1 MNDFLSNW
9 PVIVGIAAVIAA
21 VVIGIAKFA
30 GLPTAAQIAKIKEV
44 LLVWVIQAE
53 KELGGGTGQVKLRYV
68 YDLFVARFPSI
79 AKLIKFETFS
89 GWVDEALQQMRELL
103 KSNENLEAYVGNEK

>member
-1 MNDFLSNW
+1 MIDFLSNW
-9 PVIVGIAAVIAA
+9 PVIIGIAAVIAA
-21 VVIGIAKFA
+21 AVIGIMRFA
-30 GLPTAAQIAKIKEV
+30 GLPTASQIAKIKEV

-79 AKLIKFETFS
+79 AKLVKFETFS
-89 GWVDEALQQMRELL
+89 LWVDEALQQMEEML
-103 KSNENLEAYVGNEK
+103 KQNKSLENYVEKN

>member
-1 MNDFLSNW
+1 MIENW

-30 GLPTAAQIAKIKEV
+30 GLPTAAQVAKIKEV

-79 AKLIKFETFS
+79 AKLVKFETFS
-89 GWVDEALQQMRELL
+89 LWVDEALAQMEEML
-103 KSNENLEAYVGNEK
+103 KQNKSLENYVEKN

>member
-1 MNDFLSNW
+1 MIENW

-79 AKLIKFETFS
+79 AKLVKFETFS
-89 GWVDEALQQMRELL
+89 LWVDEALAQMEEML
-103 KSNENLEAYVGNEK
+103 KQNKSLENYVEKN

>member
-1 MNDFLSNW
+1 MIENW

-30 GLPTAAQIAKIKEV
+30 GLPTAVQIAKIKEV

-79 AKLIKFETFS
+79 ARLVKFETFS
-89 GWVDEALQQMRELL
+89 LWVDEALEQMEEML
-103 KSNENLEAYVGNEK
+103 KANKSLENYVEKN

>member
-1 MNDFLSNW
+1 MIENW
-9 PVIVGIAAVIAA
+9 PVIVGIAAVIAS

-79 AKLIKFETFS
+79 ARLVKFETFS
-89 GWVDEALQQMRELL
+89 LWVDEALAQMEEML
-103 KSNENLEAYVGNEK
+103 KQNKSLENYVEKN